1 MLIELEK
8 TFIQSKKTP
17 KDFLCGTGKLK
28 TKTFGNCK
36 ISSRVVWQISKL
48 GPQRQNFVSVDSL
61 IMSKKPHLLSS

>member
-28 TKTFGNCK
+28 TETFGNRK
-36 ISSRVVWQISKL
+36 IPSIVV
-48 GPQRQNFVSVDSL
+48 
-61 IMSKKPHLLSS
+61 

>member
-28 TKTFGNCK
+28 TETFGNRK
-36 ISSRVVWQISKL
+36 IPSIVVWQISKL

-61 IMSKKPHLLSS
+61 IISKKNHLLSS

>member
-48 GPQRQNFVSVDSL
+48 GHFVSADSL
-61 IMSKKPHLLSS
+61 IMSKKTHLLSS